1 MECVPLVVIVGV
13 NVTIILSP
21 TVSNAFSVTSVDVT
35 GVSPIITVGV
45 NVPLTPPVFLHVTFT
60 VNIQVPSIQGPGPLS
75 IVIVVASMCAGN
87 NTQTSPQL
95 AGGVGMMAGTDAV
108 NVIEFPEFD
117 ILVIDM
123 SLVVSLHNTEFGAVL
138 ALNERL
144 FEDPG

>member
-21 TVSNAFSVTSVDVT
+21 TVSNAFSVTSLDVT
-35 GVSPIITVGV
+35 GVSPIVTVGV

-60 VNIQVPSIQGPGPLS
+60 VATQVPAIQGEAVS

-87 NTQTSPQL
+87 STQTSPQL

-117 ILVIDM
+117 MLVIDM
-123 SLVVSLHNTEFGAVL
+123 SLVVLSHNTEFGAVL